1 MNTELSSS
9 ATLSSADLG
18 RSPGDGASSLAA
30 LLAPRGVV
38 VVGASSEPTK
48 LGGVMAASLA
58 SYAEGPVLVNSRG
71 GAGLHSTIAAAV
83 DAASAPVDLAVLCV
97 PASACAT
104 AIEQCAEVGVRAALI
119 CAGGFAEAGGE
130 GIEHAR
136 RLLEVARSSGVRVL
150 GPNTSGFFVPGV
162 GLRASF
168 VPGVSQL
175 KAGSVAVLAAS
186 GGLNHALSFA
196 LQRQDV
202 GVSIGIGIGAGIDVT
217 AADVLRHL
225 AHDDETRS
233 ILLHL
238 ESVPDGPDLLAA
250 VREAT
255 ESKAVVALVVGR
267 HDLGEF
273 AQSHTGAL
281 ATSWRTTR
289 ALLQEAGA
297 VLVDDEDELVTA
309 GSVLASTRLAPAT
322 QSGVALMT
330 AQAGPGLLVTDALF
344 GHGITLPKLSTA
356 TQTSLAAQLP
366 PLTYQANPVDTGR
379 PGPGHGEVLAAVA
392 DDPAIDLIAV
402 YGLTE
407 PVVDLPQVVA
417 DSDLG
422 TTTAVL
428 GLDGPAEEV
437 AASRAKA
444 HELGLPVVVGAR
456 ALSNA
461 VRALVEDAR
470 LAHHRLL
477 AAGGAVTPDLDT
489 RLRLPDQ
496 KWTESAAKQALQS
509 LGVETPAGAL
519 CRSQEDA
526 TLAAS
531 RLGWPVAVKISD
543 ADVVH
548 KSDNGGVHLGVG
560 NAEQLARAVAS
571 LQKLGATEFLLER
584 MAPTGTDLV
593 VGARRDP
600 VFGPVVLLGVGG
612 IATEVYADV
621 AIASAPNDT
630 ATLSRLP
637 DQLAAQQLLDGYRG
651 LPPVD
656 RAALGW
662 VCALLGDLLVANEHV
677 EDIEINPL
685 RAHAGGLLALD
696 AVIVQRSE
704 VSIGN
709 EPTKDERERS

>member
-1 MNTELSSS
+1 MSSELSSAS
-9 ATLSSADLG
+9 PLAAADSDPAP
-18 RSPGDGASSLAA
+18 RHGASTLAP
-30 LLAPRGVV
+30 LLAPRAVV
-38 VVGASSEPTK
+38 VVGASSEATK

-58 SYAEGPVLVNSRG
+58 PYADGPVLVNGRG
-71 GAGLHSTIAAAV
+71 GEGLHTTIAGAVGAA
-83 DAASAPVDLAVLCV
+83 DAPVDLAVLCI
-97 PASACAT
+97 PASACPA
-104 AIEQCAEVGVRAALI
+104 AIEECADVGVRAALI

-130 GIEHAR
+130 GIEHER
-136 RLLEVARSSGVRVL
+136 RLLEAARSTGVRLL
-150 GPNTSGFFVPGV
+150 GPNTSGFFVPETN
-162 GLRASF
+162 LRASF
-168 VPGVSQL
+168 VPGVAQL
-175 KAGSVAVLAAS
+175 EAGGVAVLAAS

-202 GVSIGIGIGAGIDVT
+202 GISLGIGIGAGIDIT
-217 AADVLRHL
+217 AADVLRYL
-225 AHDDETRS
+225 TRDDATRA
-233 ILLHL
+233 IVLHI

-255 ESKAVVALVVGR
+255 ASKPVVALVVGR

-289 ALLQEAGA
+289 ALLREAGA

-309 GSVLASTRLAPAT
+309 GSVLAQTRLAPST
-322 QSGVALMT
+322 HPGVALMT
-330 AQAGPGLLVTDALF
+330 AQAGPGLLVTDALL
-344 GHGITLPKLSTA
+344 GHGIALPELSAA
-356 TQTSLAAQLP
+356 TQKKLAEVLP
-366 PLTYQANPVDTGR
+366 PMTFQANPVDTGR
-379 PGPGHGEVLAAVA
+379 PGPRHGEVLAAVA
-392 DDPAIDLIAV
+392 DDPGIDLIAV

-407 PVVDLPQVVA
+407 PVVDLPRVVA

-428 GLDGPAEEV
+428 GIDGPADEV
-437 AASRAKA
+437 AVARTQA
-444 HELGLPVVVGAR
+444 HELGLPVVAGAR

-461 VRALVEDAR
+461 ARALVEDAR

-477 AAGGAVTPDLDT
+477 SEESPATTGQDRD
-489 RLRLPDQ
+489 LRLPKQ
-496 KWTESAAKQALQS
+496 QWTEAQAKKALHV
-509 LGVETPAGAL
+509 LGVDTPSGAV
-519 CRSQEDA
+519 CRTQQDA
-526 TLAAS
+526 TSAAS
-531 RLGWPVAVKISD
+531 RLGWPLAAKISD
-543 ADVVH
+543 ANMLH
-548 KSDNGGVHLGVG
+548 KSDSGGVHLGIG
-560 NAEQLARAVAS
+560 NAEQLAHAVAS
-571 LQKLGATEFLLER
+571 LLEIGATEFLLEQ
-584 MAPTGTDLV
+584 MAPPGTDLV

-621 AIASAPNDT
+621 AIASVPNDA

-656 RAALGW
+656 RAALGR
-662 VCALLGDLLVANEHV
+662 VCAVLGDLLMANEHV

-696 AVIVQRSE
+696 AVIVQR
-704 VSIGN
+704 GGAA
-709 EPTKDERERS
+709 KDIEDRNDSKERS